1 MGTPNPPW
9 QWWVGQYFS
18 YDFSHGV
25 GQSALGLVRCDAKHG
40 FAAAH
45 LRGLWEAFGR
55 FWKHL
60 GGIWGACRRYLGVF
74 GMMLEAFGG

>member
-9 QWWVGQYFS
+9 QWRVGQYFS

-25 GQSALGLVRCDAKHG
+25 GQSALDLARCDAKQG

-45 LRGLWEAFGR
+45 LGGSGT
-55 FWKHL
+55 HL
-60 GGIWGACRRYLGVF
+60 GGIWGACRRYLGGFV
-74 GMMLEAFGG
+74 MILEFFGG